1 MPLLKSLLIDNI
13 IQIHIWEIDET
24 LFNLKKLVSLSR
36 EQKKVFQTRKSLIK
50 KKQYLASRRL
60 MEMFSINDV
69 CGVFDISSF
78 ENKNIFYSISHTDK
92 FAILS
97 FGNVM
102 NGVDIESYR
111 SKIINIK
118 SRFINQKEN
127 FATNTNDI
135 KVLTRLWTSKEATF
149 KCMLTKGLSLKNDIE
164 IKKFNKESKFGF
176 ANVYLR
182 NKVIKVNLHFIN
194 FNNYELTLAHI

>member
-1 MPLLKSLLIDNI
+1 
-13 IQIHIWEIDET
+13 
-24 LFNLKKLVSLSR
+24 
-36 EQKKVFQTRKSLIK
+36 
-50 KKQYLASRRL
+50 
-60 MEMFSINDV
+60 
-69 CGVFDISSF
+69 
-78 ENKNIFYSISHTDK
+78 
-92 FAILS
+92 
-97 FGNVM
+97 M